1 MDAKHSRG
9 LREIPFT
16 IGERTLDVFP
26 LDTSERLGGGRRPF
40 GECRSAR
47 LMFND

>member
-1 MDAKHSRG
+1 MDAEYSRR
-9 LREIPFT
+9 LRKIAVT
-16 IGERTLDVFP
+16 IGEHTLDVFP
-26 LDTSERLGGGRRPF
+26 LDTSERLGGGRRSF